1 MAIVGVFIVTLLI
14 VGKNVGLQSIL
25 SLLFNTAFII
35 VSIVIHNTF
44 SGTNLFLLMSIAII
58 LSTILT
64 LVLVTGWQKRTWVTI
79 VATLSGTF
87 LCVGITELLIQFTGG
102 NGIKY
107 ETMSFLT
114 LPPKD
119 VFMSS
124 VLIGTLG
131 AVMDVAITISSG
143 MYEILQR
150 TPNISMPRWALA
162 GRHIGQDIMGTM
174 TNILLFS
181 YLSGSLAMVLI
192 YLKNANTFTYTISM
206 NWSLEMTRALTGGI
220 GIVLTI
226 PITIGLM
233 VTIFKWKGVSR

>member
-1 MAIVGVFIVTLLI
+1 MAIVGIFIVTLLI

-35 VSIVIHNTF
+35 VSIGIHNTF

-107 ETMSFLT
+107 ETMSF
-114 LPPKD
+114 
-119 VFMSS
+119 
-124 VLIGTLG
+124 
-131 AVMDVAITISSG
+131 
-143 MYEILQR
+143 
-150 TPNISMPRWALA
+150 
-162 GRHIGQDIMGTM
+162 
-174 TNILLFS
+174 
-181 YLSGSLAMVLI
+181 
-192 YLKNANTFTYTISM
+192 
-206 NWSLEMTRALTGGI
+206 
-220 GIVLTI
+220 
-226 PITIGLM
+226 
-233 VTIFKWKGVSR
+233 